1 MFFIEKQFKQ
11 FEIILLESIR
21 KLSWDGMDLN
31 LSIILILLAV
41 GALSAAVSSAA
52 PDGESAISGITM
64 IHAIQGDGP
73 SSQMQDEMVAVEAI
87 VTGNFQGRDM
97 LRGFFV
103 QEEDSDTDDNIKTSE
118 GLFVFDPGGVGYKE
132 NISRGDLVMAE
143 GYIEEFHGLTE
154 LNLKEIKKVD
164 RNSIESTV
172 TAQQLVLPREEN
184 SLEGYEGML
193 LLLPQ
198 ELVITD
204 TENFSEYGE
213 LHISPRARLPIP
225 TNVVQPGTPAARIQ
239 ELNNRSTIILDDGS
253 GQTYPDSYPFPKT
266 VRCGDTYQ
274 GITGILSYSH
284 ENYKLEPLNI
294 SEIIISNPRPI
305 APEPVG
311 GRLRIASMNLEN
323 YFNGDGVGG
332 GFPGSRGARSKE
344 EFQLQR
350 NKIIQAI
357 TDMKA
362 DVIGVIE
369 VENDGYGSLSAI
381 HDLTDGLNAIENGIG
396 LGNYSFVDPGSSR
409 LGDDL
414 ISVGLIYNRTLIRP
428 VGRAATMS
436 KGAISGKRQPLAQT
450 FEEISTKERFTVV
463 VVHLKSKNPP
473 GGNEVADGDNG
484 DLGDG
489 QGYWNG
495 DRTRAADE
503 LVRWLSSDPTGS
515 QDPDYLIIG
524 DMNSY
529 RYEDPIRAFEK
540 GGYKE
545 MIDQQGTIYPY
556 SYEYKGQWGLLDHM
570 LASSSL
576 AGQVTGTSIWH
587 INADESSEFAYN
599 GRWSSPDVYRS
610 SDHDPLIAGISLS

>member
-1 MFFIEKQFKQ
+1 
-11 FEIILLESIR
+11 
-21 KLSWDGMDLN
+21 MDLN
-31 LSIILILLAV
+31 LSVILILLAV
-41 GALSAAVSSAA
+41 GALSASVSSAA
-52 PDGESAISGITM
+52 PDGESIISDLTM

-73 SSQMQDEMVAVEAI
+73 SSPMQGEKVAIEAI
-87 VTGNFQGRDM
+87 VTGNFQGTDQ

-103 QEEDSDTDDNIKTSE
+103 QEEDSDADDDIKTSE
-118 GLFVFDPGGVGYKE
+118 GLFVFDPKGLGYKE
-132 NISRGDLVMAE
+132 RISRGDRVLAE

-154 LNLKEIKKVD
+154 LNLEDIKKVD
-164 RNSIESTV
+164 RSSKKSTV

-184 SLEGYEGML
+184 SLERYEGML
-193 LLLPQ
+193 LILPQ

-204 TENFSEYGE
+204 IENFSQYGE

-225 TNVVQPGTPAARIQ
+225 TNMVQPGTPAALVQ
-239 ELNNRSTIILDDGS
+239 ELNNHSTIILDDGS

-266 VRCGDTYQ
+266 FRCGDKIQ
-274 GITGILSYSH
+274 GITGLLSYSH

-294 SEIIISNPRPI
+294 SKIIISNPRPTN
-305 APEPVG
+305 PEPVG
-311 GRLRIASMNLEN
+311 GRLRAACMNLEN
-323 YFNGDGVGG
+323 YFNGDGSGG
-332 GFPGSRGARSKE
+332 GFPGFRGARSYE
-344 EFQLQR
+344 EFQRQR
-350 NKIIQAI
+350 AKIIQAI
-357 TDMKA
+357 TDLKA
-362 DVIGVIE
+362 DVIGLLEI
-369 VENDGYGSLSAI
+369 ENDGYGSLGAI
-381 HDLTDGLNAIENGIG
+381 YDLNDGLNSRENGIG
-396 LGNYSFVDPGSSR
+396 QGNYSFVDPGSSR

-436 KGAISGKRQPLAQT
+436 KGAFSSGKRQPLAQT
-450 FEEISTKERFTVV
+450 FEEINTRERFTVV

-473 GGNEVADGDNG
+473 GKDEVADGDNG
-484 DLGDG
+484 DIGDG
-489 QGYWNG
+489 QGNWNG
-495 DRTRAADE
+495 DRTRAANE
-503 LVRWLSSDPTGS
+503 LLGWLSSDPTAS

-540 GGYKE
+540 GGYKD

-587 INADESSEFAYN
+587 INADESPEFGYN
-599 GRWSSPDVYRS
+599 GRWSSQDIYRC
-610 SDHDPLIAGISLS
+610 SDHDPLIAGISLL